1 MNNVEDR
8 TPQKSSSVYADNTLS
23 TQFPR
28 LKSTNDTNGNNGHYA
43 SRTLLQIAV
52 PIVMPSPRWGEEE
65 RLEYMIGL
73 VDAYIPW
80 QKEEG

>member
-1 MNNVEDR
+1 VKNNVEDR
-8 TPQKSSSVYADNTLS
+8 TAPKSSSGYVDTLS

-28 LKSTNDTNGNNGHYA
+28 LKSTNDTNGNGHYA
-43 SRTLLQIAV
+43 SRTRLKIAV
-52 PIVMPSPRWGEEE
+52 PIMMPSPRWGTEE